1 MKIKHSWKGSEQAR
15 IRKKEFA
22 LEVSNYPPSHPRYSP
37 SGFSG
42 PSVSFTHHPDSGTK
56 GRQKSEEQGV
66 GEGQNTPRNESKTH
80 QKKTVCNEYVPRFRN
95 HKKGVGSSNFSE
107 DSRASQD
114 TEP

>member
-42 PSVSFTHHPDSGTK
+42 LSVSFTHHPDSGTK

-66 GEGQNTPRNESKTH
+66 GEGQTPPETKAKLIRRKL
-80 QKKTVCNEYVPRFRN
+80 CNE
-95 HKKGVGSSNFSE
+95 
-107 DSRASQD
+107 
-114 TEP
+114 